1 MLIIL
6 ISFSAV
12 LNLTI
17 INVHVNSRQ
26 ENLYLSRIIEY
37 TTYTGNVSSSNF
49 IHPVECSWLLSIR
62 ITMENFNS
70 KPYSLQF
77 SQRAA
82 NTDYTSLQIK
92 LMNSRIQKTNI
103 LYVVNMKTYLNKYS
117 TFRSLQFN

>member
-1 MLIIL
+1 
-6 ISFSAV
+6 
-12 LNLTI
+12 
-17 INVHVNSRQ
+17 
-26 ENLYLSRIIEY
+26 
-37 TTYTGNVSSSNF
+37 
-49 IHPVECSWLLSIR
+49 
-62 ITMENFNS
+62 MENFNS

-82 NTDYTSLQIK
+82 NTDYTNLQIK